1 MVISDMPLFFVP
13 AVLAV
18 LDHRELLGAVG
29 LKIVTTIL
37 GSTLAVMVVT
47 ALTVDL
53 LLPRR

>member
-1 MVISDMPLFFVP
+1 MPLFFVP

-29 LKIVTTIL
+29 LKIVATIL
-37 GSTLAVMVVT
+37 GSTFAVMVVT
-47 ALTVDL
+47 ALTVDF